1 MRMLIDAVGEQP
13 ALVEADIAGR
23 RADQAR
29 YRVPLHV
36 FRHVKAYQLDAKR
49 HGQLLG
55 NLGLADAGRPGKQVT
70 ANRLFRL
77 AQAGAR
83 QLDRGR
89 QRIYRLVLAVAHA
102 LEGLLEMPEH
112 RGIVLRYGLRRNPRY
127 GGDSGFDLLD
137 ADGLLA
143 AALGQQHLRR
153 ARLVD
158 HVDRLVG
165 QLAVVDVARRQF
177 DRRLDRLTGVF
188 ELVIFLE
195 IGLEPLHDLDGVR
208 NRRLVDVDLL
218 KPAYQRAILLEMLAV
233 FLVGGRADAADGA
246 RGERGLE
253 QIGCVHCAARGGA
266 SADHGVDLVDEHD
279 RARIG
284 LDLLDHLLE
293 PLLEVAAVAG
303 AGEQRAHVEREHG
316 GALKHIRHLAM
327 HDAARQTF
335 RDRGLADAGIADEQ
349 RIILLPAAKHLDGAV
364 DFAVSADQRIDL
376 AVLGLFVEVDTV
388 RVKRV
393 AFLLRL
399 VAALGVGLLLDA
411 AHRAR
416 FR

>member
-89 QRIYRLVLAVAHA
+89 QRIYRLVLAVDHA

-177 DRRLDRLTGVF
+177 DRRLDRLVGVF

-208 NRRLVDVDLL
+208 NRRLVNVDLL

-253 QIGCVHCAARGGA
+253 QIGCVHCAARG
-266 SADHGVDLVDEHD
+266 
-279 RARIG
+279 
-284 LDLLDHLLE
+284 
-293 PLLEVAAVAG
+293 G

-349 RIILLPAAKHLDGAV
+349 RIILLPAAENLNRPLDLGVA
-364 DFAVSADQRIDL
+364 ADQRIDL
-376 AVLGLFVEVDTV
+376 
-388 RVKRV
+388 
-393 AFLLRL
+393 
-399 VAALGVGLLLDA
+399 
-411 AHRAR
+411 
-416 FR
+416 